1 MPGPIIGAG
10 FFMAKCLAL
19 LYLISMGSASPLVII
34 LVLWG
39 AGLGSAAQFGKVS
52 ILFDRI
58 ALHYAGAGQVTIGLI
73 VSIVGLVGLIFGTT
87 AGLLVQRLGYRRVL
101 VWALGAGAVLSTVQ
115 AVFPPLPVMLALRAV
130 EGLSHLAIVVAAPV
144 MIAQTSSLRYQGLAM
159 TLWSS
164 FFAVSFALTAAFGLP
179 LAIAY
184 GDAALFMAHA
194 AYMAVFAGLIWICL
208 PQDSPADTDF
218 PTAKNLL
225 AQHATIY
232 RSPHLSAPAM
242 GFFCYTLTYVAL
254 LTLLPPMIGGAHQIS
269 IATAM
274 PLVSIAVSLTLG
286 VWLLRMVSAIRMVQ
300 VGFAV
305 AVVAALCLW
314 AFWGND
320 WVMIAAS
327 LTLAGML
334 GIVQG
339 ASFAAIAQLNPTAD
353 GRARAAGAIAQLGNL
368 GTTTGTP
375 LLAALIAGQGV
386 SGMALF
392 VVLPSLLGIALHQ
405 VQAQRR
411 QRFVN

>member
-1 MPGPIIGAG
+1 MRP
-10 FFMAKCLAL
+10 
-19 LYLISMGSASPLVII
+19 ASPLVII

-39 AGLGSAAQFGKVS
+39 AGLGSAAQFGKIS

-58 ALHYAGAGQVTIGLI
+58 ATHYAGAGDVTIGLI
-73 VSIVGLVGLIFGTT
+73 VSIVGFVGLIFGTT

-101 VWALGAGAVLSTVQ
+101 VWALGAGAALSALQ
-115 AVFPPLPVMLALRAV
+115 ALFPPLPVLLALRAI
-130 EGLSHLAIVVAAPV
+130 EGFSHLAIVVAAPV
-144 MIAQTSSLRYQGLAM
+144 MIAQTASLRHQGLAM

-164 FFAVSFALTAAFGLP
+164 FFAVSFALTAALGLP
-179 LAIAY
+179 LAQAY
-184 GDAALFMAHA
+184 GDGALFIAHA
-194 AYMAVFAGLIWICL
+194 AYMAVFAGLIWIFL
-208 PQDSPADTDF
+208 PRDTAADTPF
-218 PTAKNLL
+218 PAAKTLL
-225 AQHATIY
+225 KQHATIY
-232 RSPHLSAPAM
+232 QSPRLSAPAM

-254 LTLLPPMIGGAHQIS
+254 LTLLPPMIGGAHQIL

-286 VWLLRMVSAIRMVQ
+286 VWLLRWVPAIRMVQ
-300 VGFAV
+300 AGFAISV
-305 AVVAALCLW
+305 IATLCLW
-314 AFWGND
+314 AFWGHD
-320 WVMIAAS
+320 GAMIAAA
-327 LTLAGML
+327 LTLAAML

-392 VVLPSLLGIALHQ
+392 VLIPSVLGIAFHQ
-405 VQAQRR
+405 IQAHRR
-411 QRFVN
+411 TYIFD